1 MTESFTH
8 ALHHSDDRRDDEQD
22 AGEDDEDQGDA
33 FVFMQGIDFV
43 NQVCWDEAGDDTEDR
58 AEQGQKLEDRC
69 IEDDGAP
76 GDGDGEDEDAVT
88 DDGLADFSSGMKRR
102 RMFIAIPWQASRKPR
117 KTLKKAV
124 MTAKMLRI
132 RLKILTAL
140 PSNPLATM
148 ARAEMFWE

>member
-1 MTESFTH
+1 
-8 ALHHSDDRRDDEQD
+8 
-22 AGEDDEDQGDA
+22 
-33 FVFMQGIDFV
+33 MQGIDFV
-43 NQVCWDEAGDDTEDR
+43 NQVCRDEAGDDTEDW

-76 GDGDGEDEDAVT
+76 GDGDGEDKDAVT
-88 DDGLADFSSGMKRR
+88 DDGLADFFFRNEAAQDVHGNPLAGFTEAEEDAEES
-102 RMFIAIPWQASRKPR
+102 
-117 KTLKKAV
+117 V